1 MKKSKSAH
9 LQVYTIIQTRKLVLV
24 LLAMLTAWAVVMPRV
39 SAQDLTAPTQ
49 VVNAYLN
56 SLVNGDTQKLVQLI
70 DGRMKQ
76 NNRQLVLSPE
86 TYSQFLK
93 AHYGGV
99 QTTIEEIVPDG
110 AGVRA
115 RVRFD
120 YPSQDFSTI
129 EFLLTESNGLW
140 KITDEVY

>member
-1 MKKSKSAH
+1 MKIGMMKKQKSGF
-9 LQVYTIIQTRKLVLV
+9 LFVPV
-24 LLAMLTAWAVVMPRV
+24 LLVMLAVWAVAIPRV

-49 VVNAYLN
+49 VVNDYLS

-93 AHYGGV
+93 TNYAGV
-99 QTTIEEIVPDG
+99 QTTIEEIAPDG

-115 RVRFD
+115 KVRFD
-120 YPSQDFSTI
+120 YPSQDFSII

>member
-1 MKKSKSAH
+1 M
-9 LQVYTIIQTRKLVLV
+9 LLVI
-24 LLAMLTAWAVVMPRV
+24 LTAWAVVIPRV

-49 VVNAYLN
+49 VVNEYLS
-56 SLVNGDTQKLVQLI
+56 SLVNGETQKLVQLI

-93 AHYGGV
+93 TNYAGV

-110 AGVRA
+110 TRVRA
-115 RVRFD
+115 KVRFD
-120 YPSQDFSTI
+120 YPSQDFSVIDFT
-129 EFLLTESNGLW
+129 LTRMNGQW